1 MMPAMLYLKFLL
13 SALVIVGASE
23 LAKRNLAMGALLCA
37 LPLTSLMVLSWTWV
51 ETADTARIS
60 ALSISILAYT
70 IPSLVLFVAL
80 PLLLRTGAGFWLS
93 LVGASA
99 VTFLVYKACEPLIGR
114 WTA

>member
-1 MMPAMLYLKFLL
+1 MQLL
-13 SALVIVGASE
+13 IVKALISGVIIVAASE